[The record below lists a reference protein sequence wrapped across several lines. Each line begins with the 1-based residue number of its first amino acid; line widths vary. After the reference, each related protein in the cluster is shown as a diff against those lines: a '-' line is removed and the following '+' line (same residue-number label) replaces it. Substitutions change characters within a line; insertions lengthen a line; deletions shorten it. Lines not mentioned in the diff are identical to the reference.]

1 MPGKV
6 LLVASGDLRP
16 SANAM
21 CWPAQAAMEQQLC
34 DAVRACGG
42 EIERAHPYDPAQ
54 QHGFI
59 ASQKQG
65 MAIFAGLDADAPII
79 VAEAVWQYSHHVFAG
94 LTSHRGPI
102 LTVANWSGQWPG
114 LVGMLN
120 LNGSLTKA
128 GVPYH
133 RHPERIG
140 LCHRHGARLRRR
152 HQGPG
157 VPARARGR
165 DRVPHRAAVGGG
177 GRGVGRRDAC
187 SRRRQRPR
195 RHPGGDGGHEP
206 KWAHHHAGWGR
217 SFAPITTLNTPC
229 STGCIGTS
237 SITAR
242 SSEVRELRYRAD
254 R

>member
-65 MAIFAGLDADAPII
+65 MTIFAGLDADAPII
-79 VAEAVWQYSHHVFAG
+79 AAEAVWQYSHHVFAG

-102 LTVANWSGQWPG
+102 LTVANWSGQWPE
-114 LVGMLN
+114 LVW
-120 LNGSLTKA
+120 S
-128 GVPYH
+128 
-133 RHPERIG
+133 
-140 LCHRHGARLRRR
+140 
-152 HQGPG
+152 
-157 VPARARGR
+157 
-165 DRVPHRAAVGGG
+165 
-177 GRGVGRRDAC
+177 AC
-187 SRRRQRPR
+187 S
-195 RHPGGDGGHEP
+195 
-206 KWAHHHAGWGR
+206 
-217 SFAPITTLNTPC
+217 T
-229 STGCIGTS
+229 
-237 SITAR
+237 
-242 SSEVRELRYRAD
+242 
-254 R
+254 

>member
-1 MPGKV
+1 VTLHAGAGKDTTVLTSALKPVRGAIVLVVQPRVHGPILPTDRGKVEETTTNGKV

-102 LTVANWSGQWPG
+102 LTVANWSGQWPE

-120 LNGSLTKA
+120 LNGSLTK
-128 GVPYH
+128 
-133 RHPERIG
+133 
-140 LCHRHGARLRRR
+140 
-152 HQGPG
+152 
-157 VPARARGR
+157 ARARGR

-177 GRGVGRRDAC
+177 GRGVGRRDAG

-206 KWAHHHAGWGR
+206 KRAHHHAGWGR
-217 SFAPITTLNTPC
+217 SSRL
-229 STGCIGTS
+229 S
-237 SITAR
+237 R
-242 SSEVRELRYRAD
+242 R
-254 R
+254 